1 MCGSYLQLT
10 YMYAPSWGY
19 GGPVRLMFDYA
30 RWMNPAFNVAVFTG
44 DLHHDFARI
53 EEDEPGH
60 DAIPIERNR
69 IYFSRLAR
77 RSIYLV
83 SPLMF
88 TGAAR
93 FIRQTHQPVIVH
105 IAEFRGLV
113 PLYALLLKLI
123 FRDRVLLVHSA
134 FGMLHDKPGWR
145 RKIYDILFMGAFLKN
160 VALRLAQNRHEYET
174 YERLCQAYKVKN
186 KGTTVLL
193 PLHID
198 GAPSL
203 DDRFTPAGKD
213 RKSVEDV
220 RRQYNVP
227 ERALVFIF
235 LGRLHPEKGIVRM
248 IDAYLE
254 FSRASHS
261 KTLLLI
267 VGRDDGFQ
275 SQIEA
280 YIAEKQIQDRV
291 RIVTGVYETR
301 FDYYFLADIF
311 LGFPT
316 ICEETMLASIEAL
329 ACGTPIIVSREADI
343 PFVEEQ
349 GAGRVIDFHL
359 TAAVEAMAEF
369 AQNFAPL
376 QVSARATVQRHFQG
390 GPASKNLVQLF
401 QQLVSR
407 PTLAESKS

>member
-1 MCGSYLQLT
+1 
-10 YMYAPSWGY
+10 
-19 GGPVRLMFDYA
+19 MFDYA
-30 RWMNPAFNVAVFTG
+30 RWMNPAFKVAVFSG
-44 DLHHDFARI
+44 DLHHDFTRI
-53 EEDEPGH
+53 KQDEPGR

-69 IYFSRLAR
+69 IYFSRLGR

-83 SPLMF
+83 SPRMLI
-88 TGAAR
+88 GAVR
-93 FIRQTHQPVIVH
+93 FIHQTHQPVIVH

-134 FGMLHDKPGWR
+134 FGMLHDKPGRR
-145 RKIYDILFMGAFLKN
+145 RKIYDLLFMRTFLKN
-160 VALRLAQNRHEYET
+160 VALRLAQNRHEYEA
-174 YERLCQAYKVKN
+174 YERLCQAYTVRNRGK
-186 KGTTVLL
+186 TVLL

-198 GAPSL
+198 GAPSQ

-213 RKSVEDV
+213 KRAVAQV

-227 ERALVFIF
+227 EDALVFIF

-248 IDAYLE
+248 IEAYIE
-254 FSRASHS
+254 FSREFAGTSHS
-261 KTLLLI
+261 KTQMLI

-275 SQIEA
+275 SQIET

-291 RIVTGVYETR
+291 RIITGVYETR

-343 PFVEEQ
+343 PFVEEE

-359 TAAVEAMAEF
+359 TAAVEAMSEF

-376 QVSARATVQRHFQG
+376 QVRARATVQRHFQG

-407 PTLAESKS
+407 PIVAQSKS